1 MTHNL
6 IKKIKQQDDARPGIA
21 GERWL
26 AMAGAV
32 AVALW
37 LSTRRH
43 PSIVVG
49 LLGSVASTA
58 LVARAAT
65 GREVPD
71 RLRRWLPFEQGRR
84 D

>member
-6 IKKIKQQDDARPGIA
+6 IEKIKQYDDARPGIP
-21 GERWL
+21 GEHWL

-32 AVALW
+32 ALW
-37 LSTRRH
+37 LATRRH
-43 PSIVVG
+43 PSFVVR
-49 LLGSVASTA
+49 LLGSVAGTA

-71 RLRRWLPFEQGRR
+71 RLQRWLPFEQGRR